1 MRICFVSTFLPQP
14 CGIAT
19 YTSYLSQGILKVD
32 PHIQIV
38 VLAEHGAER
47 KTSGNIQ
54 CFPCFSRRDD
64 YGESII
70 NKLKEVKPDIL
81 HIQHEFGIF
90 GTDDRFINFLKMI
103 ENQNYKKV
111 VTLHTVF
118 AQENINVKE
127 INNNIEYYNLTLGN
141 LCDKLIVHHHSERII
156 LNREGI
162 PKDKIRVIPH
172 GTRCLNLINQEE
184 ARKKLNLPLRG
195 KIILSAG
202 FIRRT
207 KNQLFLI
214 KALPLVLQEVP
225 EAYLFICG
233 SVQNKADNLYFSYLM
248 EKAKSLG
255 IIDRVII
262 NNCFIPEEDMDLLFS
277 AADIAAYVDNSVC
290 HSASGSFHLAIGA
303 KLPFVATWGPKF
315 AEEVVKYIT
324 DELLVINQDR
334 EGLARIIIR
343 ILNDEKFK
351 EYVVERVSQYALQ
364 TSWENIAQRHLGLY
378 KRIFLEKEVQTEPAK
393 IALTPKIPSNY

>member
-127 INNNIEYYNLTLGN
+127 INNNIEYYNLILGN

-162 PKDKIRVIPH
+162 PKDKIRIIPH

-184 ARKKLNLPLRG
+184 ARKKLNLPLQG

-214 KALPLVLQEVP
+214 DSKEL
-225 EAYLFICG
+225 
-233 SVQNKADNLYFSYLM
+233 
-248 EKAKSLG
+248 
-255 IIDRVII
+255 
-262 NNCFIPEEDMDLLFS
+262 NC
-277 AADIAAYVDNSVC
+277 Y
-290 HSASGSFHLAIGA
+290 
-303 KLPFVATWGPKF
+303 K
-315 AEEVVKYIT
+315 
-324 DELLVINQDR
+324 
-334 EGLARIIIR
+334 
-343 ILNDEKFK
+343 IL
-351 EYVVERVSQYALQ
+351 
-364 TSWENIAQRHLGLY
+364 
-378 KRIFLEKEVQTEPAK
+378 
-393 IALTPKIPSNY
+393 